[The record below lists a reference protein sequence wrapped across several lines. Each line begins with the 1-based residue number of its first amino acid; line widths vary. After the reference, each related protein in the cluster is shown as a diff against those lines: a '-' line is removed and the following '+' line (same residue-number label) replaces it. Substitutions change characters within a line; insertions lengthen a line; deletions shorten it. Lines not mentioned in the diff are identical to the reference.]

1 MTTPTAN
8 QTPARS
14 AVRAGHRDRI
24 FFAVMALAIAA
35 TVFWG
40 FSATFFLRGAA
51 LGPLSPLLIAHGT
64 VFSAWVVVFVAQTLF
79 IARDRV
85 TLHKRVGI
93 FAGLLAL
100 LMIGLGLSAAVAA
113 LRLGRAPIPGLD
125 PRSFFAVPF
134 FDIFDFAVLIGAGF
148 WLRRDPEMHQRLML
162 LGMISLIDAAIAR
175 IPLPFIQAG
184 GPPVF
189 FGLTDLFVVAAVAYD
204 LITRRRVHR
213 AYVWGG
219 LFFILSQPLRL
230 IISGT
235 HAWLWFASLFL

>member
-1 MTTPTAN
+1 MTTTAAN
-8 QTPARS
+8 LPVARAS
-14 AVRAGHRDRI
+14 LTAGRRDRI
-24 FFAVMALAIAA
+24 FFAVLALAIAA

-40 FSATFFLRGAA
+40 FSATFYLRGAS

-64 VFSAWVVVFVAQTLF
+64 AFTVWVLTFVAQALF
-79 IARDRV
+79 IARDRI

-93 FAGLLAL
+93 FAICLAL
-100 LMIGLGLSAAVAA
+100 LMVILGLSAATVA
-113 LRLGRAPIPGLD
+113 LRLGRAPIPGMD

-148 WLRRDPEMHQRLML
+148 WLRRDPETHQRLML
-162 LGMISLIDAAIAR
+162 LGMISIIDAAVAR
-175 IPLPFIQAG
+175 IPLPFIAAG

-189 FGLTDLFVVAAVAYD
+189 FGLTDLFLLAAVAYD
-204 LITRRRVHR
+204 LVTRRRIHR

-230 IISGT
+230 VISGT
-235 HAWLWFASLFL
+235 ALWKGFANLFL

>member
-1 MTTPTAN
+1 
-8 QTPARS
+8 
-14 AVRAGHRDRI
+14 
-24 FFAVMALAIAA
+24 MALAIAA

-51 LGPLSPLLIAHGT
+51 LGPLAPLLIAHGL
-64 VFSAWVVVFVAQTLF
+64 VFTTWVIVFIAQTLF
-79 IARDRV
+79 IAADRV

-93 FAGLLAL
+93 AAIFLAL
-100 LMIGLGLSAAVAA
+100 LMVGLGLTAAAAA

-148 WLRRDPEMHQRLML
+148 WLRRDSEMHQRLML
-162 LGMISLIDAAIAR
+162 LGMIAIIDAAVAR
-175 IPLPFIQAG
+175 IPLHFILAG

-189 FGLTDLFVVAAVAYD
+189 FGLTDLFILVAVAYD
-204 LITRRRVHR
+204 LITRRRIHR
-213 AYVWGG
+213 AYLWGG
-219 LFFILSQPLRL
+219 LFLILSQPLRL

-235 HAWLWFASLFL
+235 RAWLWFADLFL